1 MISMKKITSNQTA
14 DFVAIALANLFNLI
28 MVVIFVLCTMQAGHL
43 LFVGIIWV
51 VFIVALASTVFLNI
65 KIKRGRWFIVF
76 PLLFGIFLVV
86 EVVLDYI
93 AKYFRSTIDGL
104 VANIIDIDAKATSS
118 S

>member
-51 VFIVALASTVFLNI
+51 VFIVALAS
-65 KIKRGRWFIVF
+65 
-76 PLLFGIFLVV
+76 
-86 EVVLDYI
+86 I
-93 AKYFRSTIDGL
+93 AQTYAGL
-104 VANIIDIDAKATSS
+104 GHTWTPQKEEDR
-118 S
+118 